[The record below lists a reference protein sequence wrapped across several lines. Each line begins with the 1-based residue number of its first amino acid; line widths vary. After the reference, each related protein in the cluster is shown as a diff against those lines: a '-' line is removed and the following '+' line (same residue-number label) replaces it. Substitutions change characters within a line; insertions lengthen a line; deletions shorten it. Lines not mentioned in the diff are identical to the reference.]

1 MKLAIKY
8 RPKQFDDIV
17 GQAHLVGKK
26 GILRRL
32 VEKGALTH
40 LFLYGPPGSGKT
52 TMARII
58 ADNTNAPFY
67 ELNATSIKVEQLR
80 TIVKQHAG
88 SLQKP
93 VLFIDEVHRLSK
105 NQQEV
110 LLPHME
116 RLDLH
121 LVGAST
127 ENPYYSLTAAMRS
140 RSHLFELYPVS
151 SEAMSSFLD
160 KVLRNEHIACDDDA
174 KGYLVSSSA
183 GDIRAMLHL
192 LESAAAILQPVTL
205 ETLKAIRPH
214 ALQGGSA
221 ETDEHY
227 ELTSALIKSVRGSD
241 IDAALYYLA
250 RLIEGGESA
259 DFIARRL
266 AILAS
271 EDIGNANPHALNLA
285 ASTLDVVKHI
295 GFPEAR
301 ITLAQLTVY
310 LASSPKSNSAYKAIN
325 AAQKAVASG
334 HILPV
339 PPHLRT
345 HPQNYLYPHD
355 FGGWVEQSYLDEALR
370 FYESNDIGFERTLH
384 EWHDKIANK
393 RNG

>member
-1 MKLAIKY
+1 MKLALKY
-8 RPKQFDDIV
+8 RPTRFDDIV
-17 GQAHLVGKK
+17 GQAHLVGKE
-26 GILRRL
+26 GVLRRL
-32 VEKGALTH
+32 VEEDALTH

-52 TMARII
+52 TLARIVAAH
-58 ADNTNAPFY
+58 ADAPFY

-80 TIVKQHAG
+80 NIVKQHAG

-121 LVGAST
+121 LIGAST

-140 RSHLFELYPVS
+140 RSHLFELHPVPK
-151 SEAMSSFLD
+151 EAMTAFLER
-160 KVLRNEHIACDDDA
+160 VLEKEKIACDEAA
-174 KGYLVSSSA
+174 KEYLVSSSA

-192 LESAAAILQPVTL
+192 LESAAAISRPVDIA
-205 ETLKAIRPH
+205 TLKAIRPH

-221 ETDEHY
+221 EADDHY
-227 ELTSALIKSVRGSD
+227 ELTSALIKSVRGSN

-285 ASTLDVVKHI
+285 ASTLEIVKHI

-334 HILPV
+334 TLLSV

-345 HPQNYLYPHD
+345 HPDGYLYPHD
-355 FGGWVEQSYLDEALR
+355 FGGWVEQPYLNKPLR
-370 FYESNDIGFERTLH
+370 FYESSDIGFERTLA
-384 EWHDKIANK
+384 EWHAKITGKK
-393 RNG
+393 R